1 LGSIIMATIKTVD
14 AGNKAADKIEID
26 DTILETPYHKKAV
39 SEVVRQFLAANQQG
53 THSTKTRGEV
63 AYSTRKLYRQKGTGS
78 SRAGSAK
85 SPIRRH
91 GGTIFGPQMRS
102 HSFRVNKKTK
112 RLATRSVFAEKVR
125 QDGVLVLDSLNLTD
139 NKTKNLKAILAK
151 LKLPEKVL
159 IVADEVSENLRLA
172 SRNLPDVH
180 VLSFR
185 SLNVYEMM
193 KYTKVVFLKDALEAY
208 KERLAR

>member
-1 LGSIIMATIKTVD
+1 MATIKTVD
-14 AGNKAADKIEID
+14 TGNKAAGEIEID
-26 DTILETPYHKKAV
+26 DSILETPYHRKAV

-53 THSTKTRGEV
+53 THSTKNRSEV

-102 HSFRVNKKTK
+102 HAFRLNKKTR

-125 QDGVLVLDSLNLTD
+125 QDGVLVLDSFTLTD
-139 NKTKNLKAILAK
+139 SKTRNLKALLTK
-151 LKLPEKVL
+151 LELPAKVL
-159 IVADEVSENLRLA
+159 IVADEVSDNLRLA

-180 VLSFR
+180 VLSYR

-193 KYTKVVFLKDALEAY
+193 RYTKVIFVKDALEAY
-208 KERLAR
+208 KERLGR

>member
-1 LGSIIMATIKTVD
+1 MATIKTVD
-14 AGNKAADKIEID
+14 TGNKAAGEIEID
-26 DTILETPYHKKAV
+26 DSILETPYHRKAV

-53 THSTKTRGEV
+53 THSTKNRSEV

-102 HSFRVNKKTK
+102 HAFRLNKKTR

-125 QDGVLVLDSLNLTD
+125 QDGVLVLDSLTLTD
-139 NKTKNLKAILAK
+139 SKTRNLKALLTK
-151 LKLPEKVL
+151 LELPAKVL
-159 IVADEVSENLRLA
+159 IVADEVSDNLRLA
-172 SRNLPDVH
+172 SRNLPEVH
-180 VLSFR
+180 VLSYR

-193 KYTKVVFLKDALEAY
+193 RYTKVIFVKDALEEY
-208 KERLAR
+208 KERLGR

>member
-1 LGSIIMATIKTVD
+1 MATIKTVD
-14 AGNKAADKIEID
+14 TGNKAAGKIEID
-26 DTILETPYHKKAV
+26 DSILETPYHRKAV

-53 THSTKTRGEV
+53 THSTKNRSEV

-102 HSFRVNKKTK
+102 HAFRLNKKTR

-125 QDGVLVLDSLNLTD
+125 QDGVLVLDSLTLTD
-139 NKTKNLKAILAK
+139 SKTRNLKALLTK
-151 LKLPEKVL
+151 LELPAKVL
-159 IVADEVSENLRLA
+159 IVADEVSDNLRLA

-180 VLSFR
+180 VLSYR

-193 KYTKVVFLKDALEAY
+193 RYTKVIFVKDALEAY
-208 KERLAR
+208 KERLGR